1 MGKSKA
7 SKKRAKDVANDVNA
21 AEVAMAK
28 AVQRL
33 QEIFRE
39 HSEQEIRAALLECN
53 MNQNFAIDRLLS
65 QQERSSEQGAS
76 TQLPDSSTSTS
87 SILVPIVPSQSD
99 LTNGETRSV
108 PTSSNEAAP
117 SLPVPSSISDVG
129 ETRTV
134 PISSSEAVPPL
145 SVPTSSAITNG
156 ETRSVPIS
164 SNEAA
169 PFLPVPS
176 SSAITNGEARSV
188 PITSNPPLSVP
199 SSRPLLTNVKP
210 KRQETRMISA
220 IGPPMAEVL
229 RGLHAPPKQ
238 NVTKAPLKADSPL
251 KPDATNNPIFNSSTK
266 SGATRNPQ
274 HSAFPMATM
283 TSMSTDAFGTYPISE
298 PHINNQQ
305 AMNRYNS
312 LGQVPLEQYGNVMN
326 SPYLWRQ
333 AQNERYNMPS
343 SAPFQ
348 QRGGGSNIN
357 TLAHHGH
364 MMMSSPHT
372 WPEQDGTSIYESLN
386 SVFAPYRNSTLPLSA
401 TSSVP
406 TYHDSAYGGGMLSGN
421 SRFGYEDVS
430 RNHLPSNS
438 SGGTSTS
445 PSSHGTDYG
454 FDMTSGN
461 AANSRLGYEDISR
474 PILPSR
480 TSRVP
485 SSHGSDY
492 YGRDMSSGDGS
503 NSRLGYEDVSRI
515 HMPSIQGRS
524 LFEWRVKGEDSYRA
538 NPPRSQ
544 QEREAYFERIGADLL
559 ASSLDQEYNTRVP
572 SDQTQQRPRDK

>member
-65 QQERSSEQGAS
+65 QQERSNEQGAS
-76 TQLPDSSTSTS
+76 TQLPDSSS
-87 SILVPIVPSQSD
+87 SSLVPIVPSQSD

-117 SLPVPSSISDVG
+117 SLPVPSSSDVG

-145 SVPTSSAITNG
+145 SVP
-156 ETRSVPIS
+156 
-164 SNEAA
+164 
-169 PFLPVPS
+169 
-176 SSAITNGEARSV
+176 
-188 PITSNPPLSVP
+188 
-199 SSRPLLTNVKP
+199 SSRPLLPNVKP

-283 TSMSTDAFGTYPISE
+283 TSMSTDGFGTYPISE

-438 SGGTSTS
+438 SGGTST
-445 PSSHGTDYG
+445 
-454 FDMTSGN
+454 
-461 AANSRLGYEDISR
+461 I
-474 PILPSR
+474 
-480 TSRVP
+480 P

-492 YGRDMSSGDGS
+492 YGRDMSSGNGS

-524 LFEWRVKGEDSYRA
+524 LFEWRVQGEDSYRA

>member
-65 QQERSSEQGAS
+65 QQERSNEQGAS
-76 TQLPDSSTSTS
+76 TQLPDSSS
-87 SILVPIVPSQSD
+87 SSLVPIVPSQSD

-117 SLPVPSSISDVG
+117 SLPVPSSSDVG

-145 SVPTSSAITNG
+145 SVPSSSDVTNG
-156 ETRSVPIS
+156 VTRSVPIS

-169 PFLPVPS
+169 PSLPVPSS

-188 PITSNPPLSVP
+188 PITSTRPLSVP
-199 SSRPLLTNVKP
+199 SSRPLLPNVKP

-283 TSMSTDAFGTYPISE
+283 TSMSTDGFGTYPISE

-492 YGRDMSSGDGS
+492 YGRDMSSGNGS

-524 LFEWRVKGEDSYRA
+524 LFEWRVQGEDSYRA

>member
-28 AVQRL
+28 AVQSL

-65 QQERSSEQGAS
+65 QQERSNEQGAS
-76 TQLPDSSTSTS
+76 TQLPDSSTTS
-87 SILVPIVPSQSD
+87 STVLVPSQSD
-99 LTNGETRSV
+99 VTNGETRSV

-129 ETRTV
+129 EETRTV

-145 SVPTSSAITNG
+145 SVPSSSDVTNG
-156 ETRSVPIS
+156 ETRSVPIR

-169 PFLPVPS
+169 PSFPVPS
-176 SSAITNGEARSV
+176 SSAVTNGESRSV
-188 PITSNPPLSVP
+188 PITLIPPLSVP
-199 SSRPLLTNVKP
+199 SSRPLLPNVKP
-210 KRQETRMISA
+210 KRQESRIISA
-220 IGPPMAEVL
+220 TGPPMAEVL
-229 RGLHAPPKQ
+229 RGLHVPPKQ
-238 NVTKAPLKADSPL
+238 NVTKAPLKADDSPL
-251 KPDATNNPIFNSSTK
+251 KPDATNNPISNSSTE
-266 SGATRNPQ
+266 SGAARNPQ
-274 HSAFPMATM
+274 HSAFPMPTRQQSIA
-283 TSMSTDAFGTYPISE
+283 TDAFGNYPISE

-312 LGQVPLEQYGNVMN
+312 LGHEVPIEQYGNVMN
-326 SPYLWRQ
+326 SPYFWRQ
-333 AQNERYNMPS
+333 AQNERYNVPS

-348 QRGGGSNIN
+348 QRGGGSNSN
-357 TLAHHGH
+357 TLAHHGS
-364 MMMSSPHT
+364 MMGSPYT
-372 WPEQDGTSIYESLN
+372 WLEPNDTSIYESLN

-406 TYHDSAYGGGMLSGN
+406 TYHDSAYGGGMLSGSN

-430 RNHLPSNS
+430 RNHFPSNS
-438 SGGTSTS
+438 SGGTST
-445 PSSHGTDYG
+445 G
-454 FDMTSGN
+454 
-461 AANSRLGYEDISR
+461 
-474 PILPSR
+474 
-480 TSRVP
+480 P

-492 YGRDMSSGDGS
+492 YGRGMSSGNGS

-515 HMPSIQGRS
+515 HMPSVQGRIP
-524 LFEWRVKGEDSYRA
+524 FEWPVQGEDSYRSIP
-538 NPPRSQ
+538 PPRSQ
-544 QEREAYFERIGADLL
+544 QEREAYFERIGADFL
-559 ASSLDQEYNTRVP
+559 ASSLDQEYNRR
-572 SDQTQQRPRDK
+572 DQTQQRPRDK

>member
-28 AVQRL
+28 AVQSL

-65 QQERSSEQGAS
+65 QQERSNEQGAS
-76 TQLPDSSTSTS
+76 TQLPDSSTTS
-87 SILVPIVPSQSD
+87 STVLVPSQSD
-99 LTNGETRSV
+99 VTNGETRSV

-129 ETRTV
+129 EETRTV

-145 SVPTSSAITNG
+145 SVP
-156 ETRSVPIS
+156 
-164 SNEAA
+164 
-169 PFLPVPS
+169 
-176 SSAITNGEARSV
+176 
-188 PITSNPPLSVP
+188 
-199 SSRPLLTNVKP
+199 SSRPLLPNVKP
-210 KRQETRMISA
+210 KRQESRIISA
-220 IGPPMAEVL
+220 TGPPMAEVL
-229 RGLHAPPKQ
+229 RGLHVPPKQ
-238 NVTKAPLKADSPL
+238 NVTKAPLKADDSPL
-251 KPDATNNPIFNSSTK
+251 KPDATNNPISNSSTE
-266 SGATRNPQ
+266 SGAARNPQ
-274 HSAFPMATM
+274 HSAFPMPTRQQSIA
-283 TSMSTDAFGTYPISE
+283 TDAFGNYPISE

-312 LGQVPLEQYGNVMN
+312 LGHEVPIEQYGNVMN
-326 SPYLWRQ
+326 SPYFWRQ
-333 AQNERYNMPS
+333 AQNERYNVPS

-357 TLAHHGH
+357 TLAHRGS
-364 MMMSSPHT
+364 MMESPYT
-372 WPEQDGTSIYESLN
+372 WLEPNDTSIYESLN

-406 TYHDSAYGGGMLSGN
+406 TYHDSAYGGGMLSGSN

-430 RNHLPSNS
+430 RNHFPSNS
-438 SGGTSTS
+438 SGGTST
-445 PSSHGTDYG
+445 G
-454 FDMTSGN
+454 
-461 AANSRLGYEDISR
+461 
-474 PILPSR
+474 
-480 TSRVP
+480 P

-492 YGRDMSSGDGS
+492 YGRGMSSGNGS
-503 NSRLGYEDVSRI
+503 NSRLGYEDVSTI
-515 HMPSIQGRS
+515 HMPSIQGRIP
-524 LFEWRVKGEDSYRA
+524 FEWRVQGEDSYSPIP
-538 NPPRSQ
+538 PPRSQ

-559 ASSLDQEYNTRVP
+559 ASSLDQEYNRR
-572 SDQTQQRPRDK
+572 DQTQQRPRDK